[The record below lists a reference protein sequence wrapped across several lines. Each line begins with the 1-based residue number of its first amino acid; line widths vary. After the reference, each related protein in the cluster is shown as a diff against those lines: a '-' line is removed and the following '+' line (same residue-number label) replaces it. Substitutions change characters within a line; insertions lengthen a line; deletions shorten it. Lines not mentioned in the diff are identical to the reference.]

1 MSNDSLGMLLVT
13 FIYSRESG
21 RSYGAAGLVSVEPF
35 VTNPGYATP
44 PTAVL
49 YNFTAPDEFRT
60 PPLGRTDLGLNYRR
74 RLPGTVH
81 GELLAAF
88 NVLNVMN
95 STVEWHPEQLVR
107 VQTAFTNPSL
117 QRFNPFVETP
127 VEGVHWTMEPALAT
141 QLTTMPRAYRFTLGI
156 RF

>member
-1 MSNDSLGMLLVT
+1 M
-13 FIYSRESG
+13 
-21 RSYGAAGLVSVEPF
+21 
-35 VTNPGYATP
+35 
-44 PTAVL
+44 
-49 YNFTAPDEFRT
+49 
-60 PPLGRTDLGLNYRR
+60 
-74 RLPGTVH
+74 H

-88 NVLNVMN
+88 HVLNVMN

-127 VEGVHWTMEPALAT
+127 VEGVHWTMEPAVAT
-141 QLTTMPRAYRFTLGI
+141 QLTTLPRTYRFTLGI